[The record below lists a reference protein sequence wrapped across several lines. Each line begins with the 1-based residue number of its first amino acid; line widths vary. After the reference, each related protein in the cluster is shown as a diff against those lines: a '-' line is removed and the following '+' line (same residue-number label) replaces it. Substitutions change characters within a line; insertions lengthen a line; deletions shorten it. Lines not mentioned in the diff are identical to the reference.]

1 MRTLLTTLE
10 IEKNNG
16 LCRVTNC
23 RLLYVTDDLVTY
35 DVFRSRTS
43 RSTPLWKLFIQIKLL
58 ELELRYQ
65 LIVIHFLGTIM
76 MRQGTDGLSRGVYM
90 QTLASHTSN
99 GFIPLLWRDAPESST
114 ILDWTISTLPPIFP
128 TFTSWL
134 FQTDFSNWSKS
145 PMIGHSVLRCISPS
159 FARQEILQAL
169 ASWVE

>member
-58 ELELRYQ
+58 ELELKYQ
-65 LIVIHFLGTIM
+65 LIVIHFSDTIKM
-76 MRQGTDGLSRGVYM
+76 YQGNDRLSRGVDM
-90 QTLASHTSN
+90 QTLALQNSN
-99 GFIPLLWRDAPESST
+99 GCISFLWRAAPESPAT
-114 ILDWTISTLPPIFP
+114 LNWVISTLPQIFP
-128 TFTSWL
+128 TSPSWL
-134 FQTDFSNWSKS
+134 FQTDFSN
-145 PMIGHSVLRCISPS
+145 
-159 FARQEILQAL
+159 
-169 ASWVE
+169 